1 MRRHHGTGR
10 LSQRGKSGMRG
21 VWLIGMLAGVAAL
34 ASSGCPA
41 PRPAT
46 AVVVQ
51 VFATDAVL
59 AMRPTSLSFDVRGGS
74 APDALDPAPPE
85 TVTVGDWP
93 VLLTLVPREPGER
106 SFAVDVVA
114 LDDGGAT
121 LATARLRSQFVLG
134 QSRTHV
140 LWLDTGCGPC
150 TQDTTC
156 RAGTCAP
163 ATLEPGALEPFEG
176 RIDAG
181 ARADGT
187 LDSGAFDAG
196 ADTGAL
202 DAALDS
208 GASDAGADAA
218 SLDAHGAD
226 AAVAPDAAVVCM
238 AGDVPAADRAVFVS
252 AGAADDMASGTPG
265 DPFRSIGAALGA
277 RGSRALVVIAKGT
290 YPEALR
296 LDGASVHLLGGFRQ
310 SGAEWS
316 RDCDALPSET
326 RVASPTSLGID
337 ARDLTGELTLER
349 LEIEAAPGTNG
360 GPGET
365 GGSSTAVFV
374 GRSVSRVLVL
384 DSNVRAGAAGAGGV
398 GARGVDGATCAPTA
412 PCTSTPRGGMTG
424 GVGRAGAAGG
434 FGEAGYDAP
443 AGETGGA
450 GGSGEYGSP
459 PPSPDTRSDCADT
472 CAGDGRPTCGILTR
486 RTLAA
491 SVGSCGCGG
500 VGGGG
505 GRGGGAGGASV
516 ALLTTGAT
524 RVELRRATVAARDG
538 GGGGPGGEGGS
549 GAPGQPGAD
558 GMSMYCA
565 RNCASC
571 TDIVGCACTPSDFV
585 TLRGPAGGMG
595 AAGGTGG
602 RGGGGVGGPSYGIVL
617 ASGALL
623 EGLAS
628 GIVDHGA
635 GGTGAGGAANG
646 PADDVLGP

>member
-10 LSQRGKSGMRG
+10 LSERGESGMRG

-51 VFATDAVL
+51 VFASDAVL

-74 APDALDPAPPE
+74 APGALDPAPRE
-85 TVTVGDWP
+85 TVAVGAWP

-156 RAGTCAP
+156 RAGACAP

-196 ADTGAL
+196 TDAGAL

-265 DPFRSIGAALGA
+265 DPYRSIGAALGA

-316 RDCDALPSET
+316 RDCEALPSET
-326 RVASPTSLGID
+326 RVASPTPLAID

-349 LEIEAAPGTNG
+349 LEVEAGAGAPG

-365 GGSSTAVFV
+365 GGSSTAIVAGTTV
-374 GRSVSRVLVL
+374 TRMLVL
-384 DSNVRAGAAGAGGV
+384 DTVVRSGTAGMGGA
-398 GARGVDGATCAPTA
+398 GARGRDGTTCAPPA
-412 PCTSTPRGGMTG
+412 PCTPAPASGMAGGI
-424 GVGRAGAAGG
+424 GRAGAVGVFDMSGYAASAGG
-434 FGEAGYDAP
+434 
-443 AGETGGA
+443 TGGE
-450 GGSGEYGSP
+450 GGSGEYGSEP
-459 PPSPDTRSDCADT
+459 PRPETRSDCVNE
-472 CAGDGRPTCGILTR
+472 CSGDGSFCGVGST
-486 RTLAA
+486 RTLTATA
-491 SVGSCGCGG
+491 GRCGCGG

-516 ALLTTGAT
+516 AILTTGAT
-524 RVELRRATVAARDG
+524 RVELRRATIASRDG
-538 GGGGPGGEGGS
+538 GGGAAGGDGGS
-549 GAPGQPGAD
+549 GAAGQAGAA
-558 GMSMYCA
+558 GASESCA
-565 RNCASC
+565 RNCTSC
-571 TDIVGCACTPSDFV
+571 TGTPGCACTGSDFV
-585 TLRGPAGGMG
+585 TLRGLPGGLG
-595 AAGGTGG
+595 AAGGPGG
-602 RGGGGVGGPSYGIVL
+602 RGGGGAGGPSYAIVL
-617 ASGALL
+617 APAAVL

-628 GIVDHGA
+628 SIVDHGA
-635 GGTGAGGAANG
+635 GGIGAGGAANG
-646 PADDVLGP
+646 PADDVSGP